1 MDTQQEITP
10 MLVYVY
16 SSPSSSIHSFKQL
29 TKTSFNISS
38 LPSDSD
44 MLTLVLNRESQKVG
58 VLFVLNKQG
67 CEEFQIWE
75 MCIC

>member
-1 MDTQQEITP
+1 
-10 MLVYVY
+10 ML
-16 SSPSSSIHSFKQL
+16 IHTTDENQFQHL
-29 TKTSFNISS
+29 C

-44 MLTLVLNRESQKVG
+44 MLTLVLNRESQEVG